1 MALLDL
7 SQLKARLDVT
17 RTDNDVLLQAILDA
31 ALDTAAAETRRQL
44 GPLGGTG
51 DPPVAVTRTLDG
63 QRAIRVPDA
72 RSIATVTIDGA
83 AVTGW
88 QLAGRRPAGTT
99 PAPYL
104 ILPAPATGTVAATG
118 QYGFTT
124 LPAALADAIYT
135 HAARHY
141 RERDALY
148 GDTITLDDGSDVHF
162 YRQFPARVRAVY
174 DLYRI
179 APDPIRTLQLASLG
193 P

>member
-1 MALLDL
+1 MPLLDL
-7 SQLKARLDVT
+7 SALKARLDVT
-17 RTDNDVLLQAILDA
+17 RTDNDSLLQAILDA

-44 GPLGGTG
+44 GPLGGAG
-51 DPPVAVTRTLDG
+51 DPPVAVTRTINA

-72 RSIATVTIDGA
+72 RSLTTVTVDGA

-88 QLAGRRPAGTT
+88 QLAGRRPAGTQ

-104 ILPAPATGTVAATG
+104 ILPAPTTGTVVATG
-118 QYGFTT
+118 LYGFTT

-148 GDTITLDDGSDVHF
+148 GDTVTLDDGSDVHF
-162 YRQFPARVRAVY
+162 YRQFPVRVRAVY

-179 APDPIRTLQLASLG
+179 APGPIRTLQLAGLA